1 LSNEASQQ
9 QPVFIVTYPAKSSI
23 SVPVGVSSD
32 DFIKKEIE
40 TYLLSY
46 LTPEDNKFIN
56 QQDIV
61 FQMLTREFTCDIGK
75 VRFNWLFYFL

>member
-23 SVPVGVSSD
+23 SVPVGVSSN

-75 VRFNWLFYFL
+75 VRFYWLFYFL